1 MTFDFTRCLDEVSGR
16 GLLPADHRAAFVVG
30 SLARGWANPSS
41 DVDIYVVTDEPW
53 TGAASGSIRV
63 PLTRPDVPTA
73 HFPGAG
79 DGRRRELK
87 YWTDGQIGEVL
98 AKVSWAEFDAGRS
111 IGQMVTRDEE
121 QLLERLL
128 ACRPLSGE
136 DWVRERQREIEQS
149 AFRAVVVSYCL
160 TNADDFV
167 EDALGQLAVD
177 DLDSAVLSVRQ
188 AFGHAVDALLA
199 SHGECGRLVKWRAR
213 RMAAARP
220 EALPYER
227 YWAVETMRDFDS
239 AAPRAWVEDVITL
252 CKSLSMEVEI

>member
-1 MTFDFTRCLDEVSGR
+1 MSFDFTRCLDEVAR
-16 GLLPADHRAAFVVG
+16 HGLLPADHRSAFVVG

-41 DVDIYVVTDEPW
+41 DVDIYVVTDEAW
-53 TGAASGSIRV
+53 AGAASGSLQL

-73 HFPGAG
+73 HFPG
-79 DGRRRELK
+79 DGRRWELK
-87 YWTDGQIGEVL
+87 YWTDAQIGEVL
-98 AKVSWAEFDAGRS
+98 DKVSWAEFDTGRS
-111 IGQMVTRDEE
+111 IGQIVTRDEE

-136 DWVRERQREIEQS
+136 DWVRERRRQIEES
-149 AFRAVVVSYCL
+149 AFRAVVVTYCL

-177 DLDSAVLSVRQ
+177 DVDSAVLSVRQ

-199 SHGECGRLVKWRAR
+199 SHGEVGRLVKWRAR

-227 YWAVETMRDFDS
+227 YWAVETMRDFDP
-239 AAPRAWVEDVITL
+239 ATARPWVEDVITL